1 MTKKAITLIKNN
13 NNNNKNN
20 NAIIIT
26 IIIII
31 IVITSI
37 GRFLIHVQSKL
48 RSLLVATIPDYI
60 IL

>member
-1 MTKKAITLIKNN
+1 MTKKTITLIKNN

-26 IIIII
+26 IIII
-31 IVITSI
+31 VITSI
-37 GRFLIHVQSKL
+37 GHFLIHVQSKL
-48 RSLLVATIPDYI
+48 RGLLVATIPDYI